1 MNLTHCDVPYDTMT
15 WWSLQTTP
23 RNELESRQFQDHPRM
38 LVEQDLITQGVA
50 WHENQRGSI
59 LLYNIYIQVASAT

>member
-59 LLYNIYIQVASAT
+59 LLYNIYIYIYK